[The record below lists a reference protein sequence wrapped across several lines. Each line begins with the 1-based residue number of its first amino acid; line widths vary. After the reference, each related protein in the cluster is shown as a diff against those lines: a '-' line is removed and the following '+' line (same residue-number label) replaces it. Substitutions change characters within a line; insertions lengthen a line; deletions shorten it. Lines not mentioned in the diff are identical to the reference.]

1 MPTILTKT
9 NIRDQQP
16 FIYCQIDYTIIERLN
31 DSVKINFIYTFTTE
45 QQNYNY
51 NILNEISIGDNFSDS
66 FVIKANSFVEES
78 NWTYVIN
85 KTYNIPVEKENSN
98 ISFVIN
104 IVDENSTNYRYK
116 KYISIGLGYDL
127 ITFNNVKVNSEWN
140 EQEIIFTWDVVE
152 DAFNNNFNYYVI
164 FLETKELENSAWQ
177 TIPGYSYSTTKNS
190 LTFNISSYAEGSYF
204 RCNVTAI
211 GEKNFIQKVSPI
223 SRKNYLPNISNASL
237 SFYNNGETIDYV
249 NNNIPID
256 STIKT
261 YGCFDLG
268 GFNNKNNKLTYSLYI
283 NNIKYGEK
291 YNDIDDAAGVE
302 WKNELYAF
310 CITTSVLS
318 NIIIS
323 FSVSDGF
330 KEIFTPTINI
340 NLGNTLT
347 LNINYYLNS
356 TFINPT
362 SYISILPSSI
372 DGHALGL
379 VEKIKIYMNVQNLF
393 DDDVLIYENNRTY
406 STLTINNIFDLI
418 VAKIPFESLTETNS
432 FLNITIKIASTIEHL
447 TNNHEQT
454 VKLNIYSFNLLINK
468 IDDRNNLI
476 YSYNSNVPVIKNS
489 ITIQGAIKNS
499 DGTINNDKMFYKIY
513 YKINNNNW
521 VFLKQS
527 AVSIDTINDGVLIQS
542 LSINKNNDNILKIK
556 VELYYKAQTQDVLL
570 YSNIAKKEYYNNDQL
585 IDSIDYFFIEK
596 YPSDIQI
603 LNFLIKN
610 NLLNNTDV
618 FPCILWNTE
627 ITWANVQKAYI
638 IEYKIEIKK
647 ENSTNTDVLGEDV
660 SLTIIQGQDKHYVFN
675 NEIKCFEN
683 GQNIDNIKQYQ
694 INTLL
699 LYDDN
704 YLSSNYHFEVN
715 ENYIL
720 NGIITYSEI
729 YTTTKN
735 NVSPPTLDEY
745 MLDPFLKSLSKQFLY
760 TNKLNTYC
768 LPTAPTNI
776 NISKSDDTNE

>member
-31 DSVKINFIYTFTTE
+31 DSVKINFIYTFSTE

-66 FVIKANSFVEES
+66 LVIKANSFVEES

-85 KTYNIPVEKENSN
+85 KTYNIPVGKESN
-98 ISFVIN
+98 IPFVIN

-116 KYISIGLGYDL
+116 KYISIGFGYDL

-152 DAFNNNFNYYVI
+152 DVFNNNFKYYVI
-164 FLETKELENSAWQ
+164 FLETKELENSTWQ
-177 TIPGYSYSTTKNS
+177 TIPGYSYTTTKNS
-190 LTFNISSYAEGSYF
+190 LTVNISSYAEGSYF
-204 RCNVTAI
+204 RCNVTAH
-211 GEKNFIQKVSPI
+211 GEKNSVQKVSPV

-291 YNDIDDAAGVE
+291 YNDIDDAGGVE
-302 WKNELYAF
+302 WENELYAF
-310 CITTSVLS
+310 YLNTSVLS

-356 TFINPT
+356 RYINPA

-372 DGHALGL
+372 DGHACGL
-379 VEKIKIYMNVQNLF
+379 VEKIKIYMNAQNLF
-393 DDDVLIYENNRTY
+393 DDVLIYENNRTH

-418 VAKIPFESLTETNS
+418 VAKIPFESLTETN
-432 FLNITIKIASTIEHL
+432 FLNITIKIVSTREHL
-447 TNNHEQT
+447 TNNHSQT
-454 VKLNIYSFNLLINK
+454 ALLNIYSFNLLVNK

-476 YSYNSNVPVIKNS
+476 YSYNSNIPVIKNS
-489 ITIQGAIKNS
+489 ITIQGNIENS
-499 DGTINNDKMFYKIY
+499 DGTINNNKMFYKIY

-521 VFLKQS
+521 IFLKQS
-527 AVSIDTINDGVLIQS
+527 AVLIDMISDSVLIGS
-542 LSINKNNDNILKIK
+542 LPINKNNDNIFT
-556 VELYYKAQTQDVLL
+556 VE
-570 YSNIAKKEYYNNDQL
+570 
-585 IDSIDYFFIEK
+585 
-596 YPSDIQI
+596 
-603 LNFLIKN
+603 
-610 NLLNNTDV
+610 
-618 FPCILWNTE
+618 
-627 ITWANVQKAYI
+627 
-638 IEYKIEIKK
+638 
-647 ENSTNTDVLGEDV
+647 
-660 SLTIIQGQDKHYVFN
+660 
-675 NEIKCFEN
+675 
-683 GQNIDNIKQYQ
+683 
-694 INTLL
+694 
-699 LYDDN
+699 
-704 YLSSNYHFEVN
+704 
-715 ENYIL
+715 
-720 NGIITYSEI
+720 
-729 YTTTKN
+729 
-735 NVSPPTLDEY
+735 
-745 MLDPFLKSLSKQFLY
+745 
-760 TNKLNTYC
+760 
-768 LPTAPTNI
+768 
-776 NISKSDDTNE
+776 IS